1 MFDYVDECMTVPH
14 TIENQKDELWLSF
27 VPLQPRW
34 INIPMYLQKNREV
47 EVFDLWFE
55 MGDSQKEFWYNRG
68 VAVICDHN

>member
-1 MFDYVDECMTVPH
+1 MVVPN

-27 VPLQPRW
+27 VPLQTRW

-55 MGDSQKEFWYNRG
+55 MGENDQEFWYNRG
-68 VAVICDHN
+68 VAVICDYN

>member
-34 INIPMYLQKNREV
+34 INIPM
-47 EVFDLWFE
+47 
-55 MGDSQKEFWYNRG
+55 
-68 VAVICDHN
+68 